1 MYYKTTNIMIILLR
15 EDLRRYF
22 FAVIAIA
29 FISNLIFIPIL
40 PSYGHLYGYNTQE
53 WKNPKDNIL
62 IQFEVQP
69 QTPSVGK
76 NSVLNFSVQNL
87 QTNRHLENFTET
99 VTIVYYQGENSSA
112 NDIVYKSNSTK
123 VQNGDF
129 SHNYVFENGGTY
141 EIFLRVDTTTFI
153 NVSKFVVF
161 VSSPQF
167 QIMNF
172 FYLLLPFLIII
183 GVFIGVG
190 IVIWRRIYAKR

>member
-1 MYYKTTNIMIILLR
+1 MLILLR
-15 EDLRRYF
+15 ETPKRYF

-29 FISNLIFIPIL
+29 FISSSIFIPIL

-69 QTPSVGK
+69 QIPSAGK

-87 QTNRHLENFTET
+87 QTNEHLKNFTET
-99 VTIVYYQGENSSA
+99 VTIIYYQGENSSA
-112 NDIVYKSNSTK
+112 NDIVYKFNSTK

-141 EIFLRVDTTTFI
+141 EIFLRIDTTTFI

-167 QIMNF
+167 QIMNL

-183 GVFIGVG
+183 GVFIGIG
-190 IVIWRRIYAKR
+190 IVIWRRIYEKR

>member
-1 MYYKTTNIMIILLR
+1 MLNLLR
-15 EDLRRYF
+15 KTIRPHF
-22 FAVIAIA
+22 FTVIAIA
-29 FISNLIFIPIL
+29 FVCSSIFIPIL

-69 QTPSVGK
+69 QIPSVGK
-76 NSVLNFSVQNL
+76 NSVMNFSVQNL
-87 QTNRHLENFTET
+87 QTSRHLENFTET
-99 VTIVYYQGENSSA
+99 VTIIYYRGDNSSA
-112 NDIVYKSNSTK
+112 NDIVYKFNSTK

-129 SHNYVFENGGTY
+129 SHNYVFENGCTY
-141 EIFLRVDTTTFI
+141 EIFLRVDTTAFI

-167 QIMNF
+167 QIMNL

-183 GVFIGVG
+183 GVFIGIG
-190 IVIWRRIYAKR
+190 IVIWRRVYGTR

>member
-1 MYYKTTNIMIILLR
+1 MYYKTTSILLILLR
-15 EDLRRYF
+15 ETPSHYF
-22 FAVIAIA
+22 FVVVAIA
-29 FISNLIFIPIL
+29 FISGSIFIPIL

-69 QTPSVGK
+69 QIPSTGK

-87 QTNRHLENFTET
+87 QTNGHLENFTET
-99 VTIVYYQGENSSA
+99 VTIIYYRGANSSA
-112 NDIVYKSNSTK
+112 NDIVYKFNSTK

-141 EIFLRVDTTTFI
+141 EIFLRIDTTTFI

-167 QIMNF
+167 QIMNL

-183 GVFIGVG
+183 GVFIGIG
-190 IVIWRRIYAKR
+190 IVIWRRIYEKR